1 MAADGGLF
9 RETGEPDMDGG
20 LGWVLAVNLVVWTGL
35 FLYLVRLHRQLR
47 ALERSAGAGEETG
60 R

>member
-1 MAADGGLF
+1 
-9 RETGEPDMDGG
+9 MDGG

-35 FLYLVRLHRQLR
+35 FLYLVKLHRQLR
-47 ALERSAGAGEETG
+47 ALERSSAGAGAGEETG